1 MYLLMRV
8 RLYLLNRSN
17 RHHYSI
23 NDSIAKVSSI
33 ELLVKF
39 IHVELCITPFN
50 KYYSG
55 GWKSPMLLS
64 RKSHFSFFNPF

>member
-1 MYLLMRV
+1 MLVGLRASKC
-8 RLYLLNRSN
+8 SN
-17 RHHYSI
+17 RQHYSI

-33 ELLVKF
+33 ELLAKF
-39 IHVELCITPFN
+39 IHAELYITPFN
-50 KYYSG
+50 NYYSG

>member
-1 MYLLMRV
+1 MPG
-8 RLYLLNRSN
+8 RLHTLTGSN
-17 RHHYSI
+17 RHRYSI
-23 NDSIAKVSSI
+23 KDSISKVSSI
-33 ELLVKF
+33 ELVAKF
-39 IHVELCITPFN
+39 IHVELYITPFN